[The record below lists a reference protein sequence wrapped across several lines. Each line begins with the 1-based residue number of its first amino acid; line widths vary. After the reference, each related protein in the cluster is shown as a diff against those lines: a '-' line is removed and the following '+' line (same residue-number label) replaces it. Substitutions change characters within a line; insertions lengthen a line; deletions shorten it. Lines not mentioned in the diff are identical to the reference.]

1 MSLYKKISVLLIL
14 PILIAALL
22 SSAIFAYLWI
32 DRSISLSYMEAS
44 FITSEN
50 TNQHLLFMLNN
61 ELKGKSNQEITRK
74 LEAIV
79 IENPNKNLFI
89 KSEDDHVWF
98 GEIKFEFKHNR
109 LKEIS
114 G

>member
-1 MSLYKKISVLLIL
+1 MSLYKKISMLLIL

-22 SSAIFAYLWI
+22 SSVIFFAYLWI

-74 LEAIV
+74 L
-79 IENPNKNLFI
+79 
-89 KSEDDHVWF
+89 
-98 GEIKFEFKHNR
+98 
-109 LKEIS
+109 
-114 G
+114 